1 MEIVNQGSVYVLGL
15 AFSDENGNGV
25 TPTEA
30 RYRVDVDGGNA
41 VTGNNANA
49 WIAISANA
57 NTYDLVITANENA
70 MNNNSN
76 NREERVVTL
85 EFSYGANNANKQTQ
99 EHRYMLTRLDN
110 LLKT

>member
-1 MEIVNQGSVYVLGL
+1 MDIVNQGSSFVLAL
-15 AFSDENGNGV
+15 AFADENGNGV
-25 TPTEA
+25 TPTTA
-30 RYRVDVDGGNA
+30 KYRIDVEGGNA
-41 VTGNNANA
+41 ITGNNANA
-49 WIAISANA
+49 WIGFNANA

-99 EHRYMLTRLDN
+99 EHHYMLTRLEN

>member
-30 RYRVDVDGGNA
+30 KYRVDVEGGNA

-49 WIAISANA
+49 WVAISANA